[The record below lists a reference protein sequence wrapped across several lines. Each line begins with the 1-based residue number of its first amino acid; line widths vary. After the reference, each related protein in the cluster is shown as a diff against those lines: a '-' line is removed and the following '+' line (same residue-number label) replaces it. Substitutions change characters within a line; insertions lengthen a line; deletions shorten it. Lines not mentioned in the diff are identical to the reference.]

1 MKDTEYAFA
10 VASVRVKEA
19 SLLTKDDFSS
29 LLSAKDSADCI
40 RRLNEKGYQ
49 IENADFLPALEQ
61 KLKDTW
67 EFIRTILP
75 DEGEVDSIRIKNDF
89 HNLKVSLKALVTESG
104 TDGRFLYPSKYDPEE
119 IKEKVF
125 SRLNDKLPEELRHA
139 DRSAYNIL
147 TKTGFAQL
155 GDSVIDRAALEWALA
170 YAKKADHPV
179 MLKLAEV
186 TAAVTDIRVLWRC
199 IRAEKEESFM
209 HRAVCDCSA
218 FHKEEIIRA
227 AGEGKDA
234 FLDFL
239 SHTDYADLGNALKE
253 TPESFETLCDE
264 RILAVLED
272 GKTEVFGIP
281 AIVAYYYAVNTEVKN
296 LRILL
301 SGKKNGLPDDKIRER
316 MRRTYA

>member
-10 VASVRVKEA
+10 VASVRVRES

-29 LLSAKDSADCI
+29 LLAAKELSDCI

-49 IENADFLPALEQ
+49 IEGADFLPALAQ
-61 KLKDTW
+61 KQKDVW
-67 EFIRTILP
+67 RFIREILP
-75 DEGEVDSIRIKNDF
+75 DEREFDSILIKNDF

-104 TDGRFLYPSKYDPEE
+104 ADGLFLYPSKYDPEE

-125 SRLNDKLPEELRHA
+125 SRSNDKLPEELRHA

-147 TKTGFAQL
+147 IKTGFAQL
-155 GDSVIDRAALEWALA
+155 GDSVIDRAALEWSLA

-179 MLKLAEV
+179 MLDLAEV
-186 TAAVTDIRVLWRC
+186 TAAVSDIRVLWRC
-199 IRAEKEESFM
+199 IRSEKETSFM
-209 HRAVCDCSA
+209 NRAVCECSA
-218 FHKEEIIRA
+218 FQKEALINA

-239 SHTDYADLGNALKE
+239 SHTAYADLGLALKE
-253 TPESFETLCDE
+253 TPGSFETLCDE
-264 RILAVLED
+264 RIAAVLAR
-272 GKTEVFGIP
+272 GKSEVFGIP

-301 SGKKNGLPDDKIRER
+301 SGRKNGLPDDKIRER